1 MLRNRNELDGPLKQA
16 FAQGVR
22 WPIERPSLNA
32 LSELGLSALSELG
45 LSVEQIARYFS
56 VDPVEVRAFLRSD
69 R

>member
-32 LSELGLSALSELG
+32 SPNWAS
-45 LSVEQIARYFS
+45 
-56 VDPVEVRAFLRSD
+56 PV
-69 R
+69 